1 MGPLLRGDLRKFLAS
16 SADKIPRSLS
26 IAFDIL
32 PASEEFAGAIRA
44 AQISAIVR
52 LTPIAMLASCL
63 NVAILLATFG
73 AMGEL
78 RWQYWLWAALIFTL
92 AAYYVRNWRRS
103 RPFDLHRTASRRA
116 IRRTVISGCVFGV
129 LWAALPVA
137 AFPGAPPHVQL
148 FIAVLTSGMMCAGGF
163 VLATVPLAGVSY
175 IAIVAAGSF
184 YALLRESA
192 PVYIGITALTVAY
205 TAVLIISVNWSASL
219 FVFSR
224 LAEAQVRAETAA
236 REQAQAQAAHAERM
250 SALGELAGGI
260 AHDFNNIL
268 QAVSAGAMLIQRRP
282 EDQDNA
288 RRQAQQIEAAV
299 ERGAAISRRLLGFAR
314 QDVLRPEHIDV
325 AELLGQVREL
335 LTHAIEPSIDIKLDA
350 AASAP
355 GFVAD
360 RFQLETVLLNL
371 ATNARDAMLPNGGT
385 LTISAATEVLDRGS
399 HRPALKAGRYTRISV
414 SDTGVGMTAA
424 TLARA
429 GQPFFTTKPK
439 GKGTGLGLS
448 MAKGFA
454 ERSGGALAIA
464 SEPGQGATVTLW
476 LPQDE
481 AGAAAPAVAAEPTPA
496 EPPPAH
502 LRVLLVDD
510 DAVVRDML
518 ATSLE
523 DAGFQISRAASAEGA
538 LDQLDGGLEVDA
550 LVTDISMPGMSGWD
564 LIQQLK
570 TRHPE
575 LPSLMLTGH
584 LDDAWT
590 ESLSEERR
598 IAIVRKPVSPA
609 NLAQR
614 IAALTADS
622 PRS

>member
-1 MGPLLRGDLRKFLAS
+1 MGPLLRGDLRKILES
-16 SADKIPRSLS
+16 SADGVPRSLS
-26 IAFDIL
+26 LAFDIL
-32 PASEEFAGAIRA
+32 PASEELAGAIRA

-63 NVAILLATFG
+63 NVIILLATFG
-73 AMGEL
+73 AIGQL
-78 RWQYWLWAALIFTL
+78 RWQYWLWAALIFGL
-92 AAYYVRNWRRS
+92 AAYYLRNWRRG
-103 RPFDLHRTASRRA
+103 RPSDPRRTASRRA
-116 IRRTVISGCVFGV
+116 IRRTVISGCVFGA
-129 LWAALPVA
+129 LWAALPAA

-184 YALLRESA
+184 YALLRESG
-192 PVYIGITALTVAY
+192 PVYVGITALTVAY

-268 QAVSAGAMLIQRRP
+268 QAVSAGAVLIQRRP
-282 EDQDNA
+282 DDQDNA
-288 RRQAQQIEAAV
+288 RRQAEQIEAAV

-314 QDVLRPEHIDV
+314 QDLLRPEHIDV

-335 LTHAIEPSIDIKLDA
+335 LAHAIEPSIDIKLE
-350 AASAP
+350 ASAAEP

-371 ATNARDAMLPNGGT
+371 ATNARDAMLPGGGT
-385 LTISAATEVLDRGS
+385 LTISAATEVLDRDS

-414 SDTGVGMTAA
+414 NDTGVGMTAA

-429 GQPFFTTKPK
+429 GEPFFTTKPK

-454 ERSGGALAIA
+454 EQSGGGLAIA
-464 SEPGQGATVTLW
+464 SEPGRGATVTLW
-476 LPQDE
+476 LPQGE
-481 AGAAAPAVAAEPTPA
+481 AGENAPAAVAEAAAAEPSPGR
-496 EPPPAH
+496 

-523 DAGFQISRAASAEGA
+523 DAGFRISRAESAEGA
-538 LDQLDGGLEVDA
+538 LDQLDRGLEVDA

-584 LDDAWT
+584 LEDAWT
-590 ESLSEERR
+590 ESLSEEPR

-609 NLAQR
+609 SLAQR
-614 IAALTADS
+614 IAALTAGDA
-622 PRS
+622 PR